1 MVSGMLR
8 RWRQDWYSHVR
19 SLDPVLE
26 MPQDLKSMSRFL
38 EILLKNIDESFVYS
52 VRSSGMFIGWNDDI
66 FSLWQPYVHPSSF
79 GYRL

>member
-38 EILLKNIDESFVYS
+38 EILFEKN
-52 VRSSGMFIGWNDDI
+52 R
-66 FSLWQPYVHPSSF
+66 
-79 GYRL
+79 